1 MLVFLS
7 DVPEE
12 DGGGHLHFPKLGLAT
27 YNIYIYYIIYIYIYY
42 KVLEENDPRIEAGYD

>member
-27 YNIYIYYIIYIYIYY
+27 YNIYILYIYY